1 MQNSQQAEIKTNK
14 SGTPVSAITY
24 TITIMVAQRLE
35 RQPSKL
41 FVVGSTPTQNT
52 ANHEGLRLTTNGNKA
67 QTTQVRKSPV
77 RKDAKTPYNHGVE
90 CPEKSF
96 VLPLSF
102 GTSQASCLGGYFI

>member
-1 MQNSQQAEIKTNK
+1 MKNSQQTEIKTKK

-24 TITIMVAQRLE
+24 ILRQRIAQRLE
-35 RQPSKL
+35 RRLLEP
-41 FVVGSTPTQNT
+41 FVVGSTPTPNT
-52 ANHEGLRLTTNGNKA
+52 CNPQVLRLTTTGTKD
-67 QTTQVRKSPV
+67 QTIQVRKSPV

-102 GTSQASCLGGYFI
+102 GTSQASCLGGLHN